1 MSPSPLPRFPGVP
14 ELLIERY
21 LCGEVTPE
29 EARSMEEA
37 AREMPLL
44 AAHLEE
50 RRAAQSAFVRR
61 RPFTVIAARLHE
73 LEPAPVH
80 PWARPLRWAQPALAL
95 CALLALGL
103 PLLRP
108 APDVEERI
116 RVRGGLTTRLH
127 VKRGDAVF
135 EQALDVALR
144 PGDRVRLEV
153 EDPVGGALYVL
164 AVDSR
169 GQVTPLHGFAETGGA
184 LRLEPGRMALP
195 GSLELDAGPEREALV
210 FVLTASA
217 PEAPS
222 PTAVRRWLEQAARTT
237 RFPPT
242 LEPLPSLR
250 HVVRE
255 LRREQP

>member
-1 MSPSPLPRFPGVP
+1 MSPSSLPRFPGVP
-14 ELLIERY
+14 DLLIERY

-37 AREMPLL
+37 AHEMPLL

-61 RPFTVIAARLHE
+61 RPFSVIQSRLHE
-73 LEPAPVH
+73 LEPAPIH
-80 PWARPLRWAQPALAL
+80 PWARSFRWVQPVLAL
-95 CALLALGL
+95 CALVALGL

-108 APDVEERI
+108 AQDVEERI

-135 EQALDVALR
+135 EQAMDGALR

-153 EDPVGGALYVL
+153 EDPLGGALYVL
-164 AVDSR
+164 AVDSQ
-169 GQVTPLHGFAETGGA
+169 GQVTPLHGFPETGGA
-184 LRLEPGRMALP
+184 LQLAPGRMLLP
-195 GSLELDAGPEREALV
+195 GSLELDTGSEREALV
-210 FVLTASA
+210 FVLTAST

-222 PTAVRRWLEQAARTT
+222 PTAVRQWLEQAARAP
-237 RFPPT
+237 RFPPA

-255 LRREQP
+255 LPREQP